1 MLYRSDDL
9 TKLLAAGQIE
19 TLCLPG
25 ETYRLVFTPHLLSEV
40 YRRQGKNGVL
50 ETLLPVPSLV
60 LEGKDHAGYL
70 DLDNNG
76 HWWVPSGRYF
86 FHPDA
91 DASPSVELQT
101 AKEDFFLPQRLTDAL
116 GDTSS
121 VVYDKHKLLLTQTI
135 DAIGNVVTST
145 NDYRALKP
153 DLVTDANGNR
163 ISLAY
168 DALGVVVGTALM
180 GKETEHIGDSLEH
193 FQPSLHSDE
202 VKEFFT
208 SPTEKLAAKLL
219 GSATSRQIYDRDR
232 YWRSSDW
239 KNPLPTY
246 LVILAR
252 KTHASDPIPEG
263 GLRVRITFSY
273 SDGFGRVVQKK
284 SQATSGPVGESTVDV
299 KNRWLGTGW
308 TIFNNKG
315 KPVREYEP
323 FFDETHDFKANKRVG
338 VSSTL
343 FYDPL
348 DRVVATLHP
357 NNSWE
362 KVIYGAWES
371 ISYDSNDTVLQAD
384 PSCDPDVGSFFA
396 LLPRQDYLPTCFGI

>member
-145 NDYRALKP
+145 NDYRVLKP

-273 SDGFGRVVQKK
+273 SDGFRRVVQKK
-284 SQATSGPVGESTVDV
+284 SQATAGPVGESTVDV
-299 KNRWLGTGW
+299 KNRWLETGW
-308 TIFNNKG
+308 TIFNNK
-315 KPVREYEP
+315 REAC
-323 FFDETHDFKANKRVG
+323 TK
-338 VSSTL
+338 
-343 FYDPL
+343 
-348 DRVVATLHP
+348 
-357 NNSWE
+357 
-362 KVIYGAWES
+362 I
-371 ISYDSNDTVLQAD
+371 
-384 PSCDPDVGSFFA
+384 
-396 LLPRQDYLPTCFGI
+396 